1 MIIFDSLKSI
11 FLSIFNPM
19 SEYIS
24 STKNPKIRNLI
35 HLKKSGVRKKQSLII
50 IEGEKEVKMALEAGV
65 KIPTLF
71 ICREFLK
78 IEFDQLFSLGIKT
91 SDILNISSEV
101 FNHVAYRQ
109 NSGGIIGIGI
119 PNNLPISSLNPG
131 KNSIYIILEAVEK
144 PGNLGG
150 ILRTADAAGV
160 SGLIVCDP
168 KTDIYNPNVIRSS
181 LGCIFS
187 VNTVTASSEA
197 ALAWLRQNQ
206 VISFATHLATEELY
220 FEQDFSG
227 RIAFVMGTESEGLT
241 DFWKTGADKL
251 IKIPMLGQA
260 DSMNVSVA
268 TAIVLFEALRQR
280 DFVV

>member
-1 MIIFDSLKSI
+1 
-11 FLSIFNPM
+11 M

-24 STKNPKIRNLI
+24 SKKNPKIRNLI
-35 HLKKSGVRKKQSLII
+35 HLKKSGVRKKLSQII
-50 IEGEKEVKMALEAGV
+50 IEGEKEVKMALKGGV
-65 KIPTLF
+65 KIPTLLV
-71 ICREFLK
+71 CEEFCE
-78 IEFDQLFSLGIKT
+78 IEMDELLNLGMDIKAV
-91 SDILNISSEV
+91 INISPEV
-101 FNHVAYRQ
+101 FNHLAYRQ
-109 NSGGIIGIGI
+109 NSGGIIAIGI
-119 PNNLPISSLNPG
+119 PDYPPLAILNPA

-144 PGNLGG
+144 PGNLGA

-187 VNTVTASSEA
+187 VKTVIASPRETLS
-197 ALAWLRQNQ
+197 WLHKNE
-206 VISFATHLATEELY
+206 VISFATHLAAEESY

-227 RIAFVMGTESEGLT
+227 SIAFVMGTESEGLT

-260 DSMNVSVA
+260 DSMNVSVT

-280 DFVV
+280 NFAY